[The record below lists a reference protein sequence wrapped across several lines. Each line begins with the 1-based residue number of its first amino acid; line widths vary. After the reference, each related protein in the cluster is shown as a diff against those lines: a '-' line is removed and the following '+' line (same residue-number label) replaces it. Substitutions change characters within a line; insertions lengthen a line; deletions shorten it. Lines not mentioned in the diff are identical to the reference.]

1 MPFEAAPTRS
11 PVGRAT
17 SSTTGRRRLL
27 ATVAALLAAVA
38 VATPPPV
45 LAWGRNAHRASARLA
60 ESRLTPEARALIRE
74 LLDQGES
81 LADAST
87 WADEH
92 SRDIP
97 GSASWH
103 FVNVPVDADRYE
115 ERYCH
120 GDCVVSRLAEFRRI
134 LADPTAPKARR
145 RMALRYVVHL
155 VQDVHQ
161 PLHVGDRR
169 DRGGNNVQVSFFRD
183 EFTNLHQVW
192 DSGILR
198 MEFRNEREASDAL
211 FEVARRPTSR
221 DWTGGTAEDWAD
233 ESLEAAKKAYIDPAT
248 RQTIRSGARLGDDY
262 QTTHI
267 RTVVERLTKA
277 GLRLSEVLNADLAAP
292 RKEGTKPNAV
302 PAPHFNR
309 NRDRQP
315 QQDRDRIAPGQPPR

>member
-1 MPFEAAPTRS
+1 MPPQAVPTRS
-11 PVGRAT
+11 TAGLAPLRT
-17 SSTTGRRRLL
+17 PRRRRLI
-27 ATVAALLAAVA
+27 ATAAALLAAFVG
-38 VATPPPV
+38 ATPPSV
-45 LAWGRNAHRASARLA
+45 FAWGRNAHRASARLA

-74 LLDQGES
+74 LLDEGES

-87 WADEH
+87 WADDH

-103 FVNVPVDADRYE
+103 FVNVPVDSDHYE
-115 ERYCH
+115 GRYCH
-120 GDCVVSRLAEFRRI
+120 GDCVVTRLAEFRRI

-183 EFTNLHQVW
+183 DFTNLHQVW

-198 MEFRNEREASDAL
+198 MEFHNERQAADAL

-221 DWTGGTAEDWAD
+221 AWLGGKAEDWAD

-248 RQTIRSGARLGDDY
+248 GQTIRSGARLGDEY
-262 QTTHI
+262 QTIHI
-267 RTVVERLTKA
+267 RMVVERLTKA
-277 GLRLSEVLNADLAAP
+277 GLRLSEVLNADLADSK
-292 RKEGTKPNAV
+292 RKDAAKSNAV
-302 PAPHFNR
+302 PAPHLDR
-309 NRDRQP
+309 SRQP

>member
-1 MPFEAAPTRS
+1 MPSKAAPTRS
-11 PVGRAT
+11 TAGRAV
-17 SSTTGRRRLL
+17 SSTIGRRRLV
-27 ATVAALLAAVA
+27 ATVFALLAVVV
-38 VATPPPV
+38 VATPPSV
-45 LAWGRNAHRASARLA
+45 LAWGRNAHRAPARLA
-60 ESRLTPEARALIRE
+60 ESRLTPEARAVIRD
-74 LLDQGES
+74 LLDEGES

-115 ERYCH
+115 GRYCH

-183 EFTNLHQVW
+183 DSTNLHQVW

-198 MEFRNEREASDAL
+198 MEFRGEREAADAL
-211 FEVARRPTSR
+211 FEVARRPSSR
-221 DWTGGTAEDWAD
+221 GWTGGTAEDWAD

-248 RQTIRSGARLGDDY
+248 RQTIRNGARLGDEY

-277 GLRLSEVLNADLAAP
+277 GLRLSEVLNADLVGP
-292 RKEGTKPNAV
+292 KKDGTKPNAV
-302 PAPHFNR
+302 PAPHF
-309 NRDRQP
+309 
-315 QQDRDRIAPGQPPR
+315 DRDRIAPGQPPR